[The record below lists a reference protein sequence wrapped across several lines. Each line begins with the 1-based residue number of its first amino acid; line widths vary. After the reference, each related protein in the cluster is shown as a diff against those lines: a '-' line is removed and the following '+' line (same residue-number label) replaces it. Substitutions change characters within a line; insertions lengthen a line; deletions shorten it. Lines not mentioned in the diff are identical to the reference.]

1 MSRLS
6 ENEIQDRLL
15 ELNGW
20 NFNENAV
27 RKTFTFETYMES
39 IGFINRLAELA
50 EEANHHP
57 DMVVGWCRIDVAFT
71 SHDQGGVTLA
81 CIQMAKAVE
90 SFYN

>member
-15 ELNGW
+15 ELDGW
-20 NFNENAV
+20 NFDENAI

-50 EEANHHP
+50 EETNHHP

-81 CIQMAKAVE
+81 CVQMAKAVE
-90 SFYN
+90 SVL

>member
-15 ELNGW
+15 ELDGW
-20 NFNENAV
+20 NFNENAI

-39 IGFINRLAELA
+39 IEFINRLAEFA
-50 EEANHHP
+50 EETNHHP
-57 DMVVGWCRIDVAFT
+57 DMIVGWCRIDVAFT

-90 SFYN
+90 SVL